1 MDLNQ
6 TKLTKIEWNNTEIPV
21 SSDEMRILKL
31 ISDGFHDVNI
41 KSNVN
46 QSMFQIVKI
55 DVTPENE
62 VYLYNSYFEKE
73 INHII
78 KKYGDTIIT
87 YIPILAQTKQ
97 PKKIDKI
104 RLHNIDKL
112 LKQSAVYI

>member
-1 MDLNQ
+1 MDLKQ

-31 ISDGFHDVNI
+31 ISDGFHDVNT

-78 KKYGDTIIT
+78 KNTEI
-87 YIPILAQTKQ
+87 
-97 PKKIDKI
+97 
-104 RLHNIDKL
+104 
-112 LKQSAVYI
+112 QS